1 MQIKHFIILL
11 TVLIWLL
18 SCASSGGN
26 NRKSHNNSRTESVK
40 QATTGSAERINLEL
54 GVGYLK
60 RGKDGDRDIALK
72 KFKKAIAINP
82 EFALAHSMI
91 AHVYDEMG
99 LFDSAKKHYKLSL
112 KYNNNSPDIINNYA
126 NFLCQRGSYK
136 LAIKK
141 YLEVVN
147 NSQYK
152 TPASAYENAGVC
164 AKKANMNDKAEKYF
178 RQALSIN
185 AKQVNSLYYMM
196 LMYLDRN
203 QYMKARAFLQ
213 RLENEVQPS
222 AEMLAAGYQIEKN
235 LNNKNL
241 ANKYLT
247 TLRSEFPDSP
257 SLKNIQ

>member
-1 MQIKHFIILL
+1 MQTKHIIVLL
-11 TVLIWLL
+11 VIITWLL

-26 NRKSHNNSRTESVK
+26 NRKSRNISRTENLQ
-40 QATTGSAERINLEL
+40 QAAPGSAEMINLEL

-60 RGKDGDRDIALK
+60 RGREGDRDTALM

-91 AHVYDEMG
+91 AHVYDRMG

-126 NFLCQRGSYK
+126 NFLCQRGSFK
-136 LAIKK
+136 LAIEK

-147 NSQYK
+147 NPQYK

-164 AKKANMNDKAEKYF
+164 AKKANINDKAEEYF

-185 AKQVNSLYYMM
+185 AKQVTSLYYMM
-196 LMYLDRN
+196 LIYLDKKE
-203 QYMKARAFLQ
+203 YMKARAFLQ
-213 RLENEVQPS
+213 RLESVVRPS
-222 AEMLAAGYQIEKN
+222 AEMLAAGYQVEKG
-235 LNNKNL
+235 LNNENL
-241 ANKYLT
+241 AKKYLT
-247 TLRSEFPDSP
+247 TLKSEFPDSQ